1 MYTNLDFCEGNP
13 GCLSFLLDANRLFQG
28 AEECAFRRMDL
39 YQIRGAALYMLWND
53 VCGRNTIHAIGV
65 MEYETIEE
73 NIRRIN
79 YGNGRG
85 IPYTKE
91 EWDKFVD
98 TRMRPFFEDK
108 RNGM

>member
-1 MYTNLDFCEGNP
+1 MYTNYDICEGNP
-13 GCLSFLLDANRLFQG
+13 GCLAFLLDANKISAN
-28 AEECAFRRMDL
+28 AEEKAFRRMEL
-39 YQIRGAALYMLWND
+39 YQIRGTALYMLWND
-53 VCGRNTIHAIGV
+53 VCGRNTIHAIAV

-73 NIRRIN
+73 IIRRIN